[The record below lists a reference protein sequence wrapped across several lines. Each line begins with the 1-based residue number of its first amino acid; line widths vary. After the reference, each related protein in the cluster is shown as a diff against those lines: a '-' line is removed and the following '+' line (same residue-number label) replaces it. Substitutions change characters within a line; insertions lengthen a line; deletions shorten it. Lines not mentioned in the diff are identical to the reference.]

1 MKIAVSGKGGV
12 GKTFIAGTLAWLFA
26 REGKPVIAIDAD
38 SSPNLALSLG
48 ISPEQAEQIL
58 PVSENKEL
66 IDLKTATEFP
76 GVYNLSFT
84 VDDIITR
91 YALPTPAGVHLLV
104 MGTVAAMGSGCACP
118 ANMVVQAL
126 LRHLVVHRGEVVILD
141 MEAGVE
147 HLGRGTAD
155 HVDLMLVVTDANGKS
170 LHTARRIAH
179 LSEGSGILRVTILG
193 NRIENAEQQ
202 HLVQEFCHRYTLPLL
217 GCVPFDPLVRD
228 AGLRGGSV
236 FPVQDG
242 EALRSLEKIRK
253 KLLADA
259 GDAP

>member
-1 MKIAVSGKGGV
+1 VKIAVSGKGGV

-26 REGKPVIAIDAD
+26 REGNAVIAIDAD

-48 ISPEQAEQIL
+48 LSPEQAEQIL
-58 PVSENKEL
+58 PVSENREL
-66 IDLKTATEFP
+66 IDLKTATDFP

-91 YALPTPAGVHLLV
+91 HALPTPAGVHLLV

-126 LRHLVVHRGEVVILD
+126 LRYLVVHRDEVVILD

-155 HVDLMLVVTDANGKS
+155 RVDLMLVITDANEKS
-170 LHTARRIAH
+170 LHTARRIAQ
-179 LSEGSGILRVTILG
+179 LSGGSGIHRVFILG
-193 NRIENAEQQ
+193 NRIENAVQG
-202 HLVQEFCHRYTLPLL
+202 HLVQEFCRRYALPLI
-217 GCVPFDPLVRD
+217 GCVPIDPLVRD
-228 AGLRGGSV
+228 AGLSGGAL
-236 FPVQDG
+236 FPVPDG
-242 EALRSLEKIRK
+242 EALRALRNILKTFPPGP
-253 KLLADA
+253 
-259 GDAP
+259 GDPS

>member
-26 REGKPVIAIDAD
+26 REGRAVIAIDAD

-48 ISPEQAEQIL
+48 LSPDQAEQIL

-66 IDLKTATEFP
+66 IALKTATEFP

-91 YALPTPAGVHLLV
+91 YALPTPAGVHLIV
-104 MGTVAAMGSGCACP
+104 MGTVTAMGSGCACP
-118 ANMVVQAL
+118 ANTVVQAL
-126 LRHLVVHRGEVVILD
+126 LRHLVVHRDEVVILD

-155 HVDLMLVVTDANGKS
+155 SVDLLLVVTDANGKS

-179 LSEGSGILRVTILG
+179 LSEGSGIHQVSILG
-193 NRIENAEQQ
+193 NRIENAEQR
-202 HLVQEFCHRYTLPLL
+202 HLVQEFCRRHTLTLL
-217 GCVPFDPLVRD
+217 GCIPFDPHVRD
-228 AGLRGGSV
+228 AGLSGGAP
-236 FPVQDG
+236 FPVPDG
-242 EALRSLEKIRK
+242 EALRSLGNIRK
-253 KLLADA
+253 KLPAEP
-259 GDAP
+259 GDVS